1 MVKPKPEATESK
13 CRPSAQR
20 IAGAEPPWKRKQRED
35 RQRRKRT
42 RKRVIT
48 IQEHEKEEMFKD
60 EIRANAFALA
70 HSLALLPE
78 FSLPRKVADDID
90 SVAVD
95 ELHYGDSQEDVNA
108 FTSCVK
114 SFFLKQPELQSAAST
129 TDIVP
134 AHTLKPTE
142 ELRTAWT
149 EILTRRR
156 MVEDDDAAS
165 INDDILLQKMY
176 GNWSREFSNN
186 KLIADELTADG
197 YHKKKYLTKPM
208 LENLFAIYLKNTFG
222 GEDFVMAL
230 WQTGISWAATE
241 LEAVNCVQ
249 WVQRVIIAQAQQREN
264 RLKRRRSQSYRACAS
279 PPGLEHVLVV

>member
-1 MVKPKPEATESK
+1 MHVHTCRTSFRCHQMVKPKPEATESK
-13 CRPSAQR
+13 CRPSAWR

-35 RQRRKRT
+35 RQRRKRLQVGWVPVEPPFPPCRKRPLSPPTEHVRRPSPSVPEHCLADESDEDRALSQWT
-42 RKRVIT
+42 RKRVIR

-60 EIRANAFALA
+60 EIRTNAFALA

-108 FTSCVK
+108 FTSCVE

-134 AHTLKPTE
+134 AHILKPTE

-156 MVEDDDAAS
+156 LVEDQCIAS
-165 INDDILLQKMY
+165 TVY
-176 GNWSREFSNN
+176 
-186 KLIADELTADG
+186 
-197 YHKKKYLTKPM
+197 
-208 LENLFAIYLKNTFG
+208 
-222 GEDFVMAL
+222 
-230 WQTGISWAATE
+230 
-241 LEAVNCVQ
+241 
-249 WVQRVIIAQAQQREN
+249 
-264 RLKRRRSQSYRACAS
+264 
-279 PPGLEHVLVV
+279 